1 MGKKDQNH
9 QLPETKRPVSRAVQE
24 TRGARGTTKAGQ
36 TGSAEARGGRAGGRR
51 RADRSLRGRGRQA
64 GAARQ
69 GPRRRAHCSN
79 SRPRVGGQRPE
90 APHSE
95 RVSQKGPAL
104 KTRLQ
109 GAGGPTRGQEG
120 TSQSNT
126 RWQRGTG
133 ASRATVWSGAG
144 HDSQAPSP
152 TLPHGSGGGTA
163 GHSPPQGRQRAPA
176 NQERNE
182 APGRPKTRGGLPGSR
197 ARTQVPGVCRPLGP
211 ARLGLRREGGRG
223 AAVRPGSACGRCP
236 RGRPPPRRA
245 AGSAC
250 SGAPS

>member
-64 GAARQ
+64 GAEAQ
-69 GPRRRAHCSN
+69 GPLLELQAKGGGAASRSATQRA
-79 SRPRVGGQRPE
+79 GLPE
-90 APHSE
+90 GA
-95 RVSQKGPAL
+95 AL

-109 GAGGPTRGQEG
+109 GAGGPTQGQEG

-163 GHSPPQGRQRAPA
+163 GRSPPQGRQRAPA

>member
-64 GAARQ
+64 GAEAQ
-69 GPRRRAHCSN
+69 GPLLELQAKGGGAASRSATQRA
-79 SRPRVGGQRPE
+79 GLPE
-90 APHSE
+90 GA
-95 RVSQKGPAL
+95 AL

-126 RWQRGTG
+126 L
-133 ASRATVWSGAG
+133 AAG
-144 HDSQAPSP
+144 DRCFLGDS
-152 TLPHGSGGGTA
+152 LVGGGA
-163 GHSPPQGRQRAPA
+163 
-176 NQERNE
+176 
-182 APGRPKTRGGLPGSR
+182 
-197 ARTQVPGVCRPLGP
+197 
-211 ARLGLRREGGRG
+211 
-223 AAVRPGSACGRCP
+223 
-236 RGRPPPRRA
+236 
-245 AGSAC
+245 
-250 SGAPS
+250 